1 MRNLKNLK
9 NLRNGDLF
17 RTFANEIRRATLNRE
32 SVVHRGSSITITKLI
47 IMISIISKEQPTPII
62 GTKDTEMKYSLHIQ
76 YAGTVS
82 TKEVVKFACKHTGMQ
97 STAMKAALDSC
108 CQTIELFLSM
118 GYRVQL
124 GELGTFFATTNAT
137 TVYSNV
143 DAGLSQLKKL
153 NIRFTANKELKYAV
167 NNAEKRLVAIQRLVD
182 PEKKIYETISTNQL
196 TDGSQSGGSAG
207 GDGENTGG
215 GGNSASC
222 GGDLEG

>member
-1 MRNLKNLK
+1 MINL
-9 NLRNGDLF
+9 
-17 RTFANEIRRATLNRE
+17 
-32 SVVHRGSSITITKLI
+32 V
-47 IMISIISKEQPTPII
+47 SKEQPTPII
-62 GTKDTEMKYSLHIQ
+62 GTKDTELKYSLHIQ

-82 TKEVVKFACKHTGMQ
+82 TKEVVAFACKHTGMQ

-124 GELGTFFATTNAT
+124 GELGTFFATTDAT

-153 NIRFTANKELKYAV
+153 NVRFNATKDLKYAV

-196 TDGSQSGGSAG
+196 TDGSQSGGLA
-207 GDGENTGG
+207 GG
-215 GGNSASC
+215 GGKSASG

>member
-1 MRNLKNLK
+1 MINL
-9 NLRNGDLF
+9 
-17 RTFANEIRRATLNRE
+17 
-32 SVVHRGSSITITKLI
+32 V
-47 IMISIISKEQPTPII
+47 SKEQPTPII

-76 YAGTVS
+76 YAGIVS
-82 TKEVVKFACKHTGMQ
+82 TKEVVAFACKHTGMQ

-124 GELGTFFATTNAT
+124 GELGTFFATTDGT

-143 DAGLSQLKKL
+143 DAGLSQLKRL
-153 NIRFTANKELKYAV
+153 RVRFDANKELKYAV
-167 NNAEKRLVAIQRLVD
+167 NSAEKRLVAIQRLVD

-196 TDGSQSGGSAG
+196 TDGSQPGGSGGNS
-207 GDGENTGG
+207 DSG
-215 GGNSASC
+215 GGNSGSG

>member
-1 MRNLKNLK
+1 MGNLKNLK
-9 NLRNGDLF
+9 NLPNGDLC
-17 RTFANEIRRATLNRE
+17 RIFAKETEELFQTERQSFLGVLQINLYKPN
-32 SVVHRGSSITITKLI
+32 K
-47 IMISIISKEQPTPII
+47 MINIVSKEQPTPKI
-62 GTKDTEMKYSLHIQ
+62 GTKEMGMKYSLQIQ
-76 YAGTVS
+76 YAGTLS
-82 TKEVVKFACKHTGMQ
+82 TKEVVAFAAKHTGMQ

-118 GYRVQL
+118 GYRVEL
-124 GELGTFFATTNAT
+124 GELGTFFATTDST

-153 NIRFTANKELKYAV
+153 NVRFNANKDLKHAI

-196 TDGSQSGGSAG
+196 TDSSQGDNSGGAG
-207 GDGENTGG
+207 GENTGG
-215 GGNSASC
+215 GGNSTSG

>member
-1 MRNLKNLK
+1 MINL
-9 NLRNGDLF
+9 
-17 RTFANEIRRATLNRE
+17 
-32 SVVHRGSSITITKLI
+32 V
-47 IMISIISKEQPTPII
+47 SKEQPTPII
-62 GTKDTEMKYSLHIQ
+62 GTKDTELKYSLHIQ

-82 TKEVVKFACKHTGMQ
+82 TKEVVAFACKHTGMQ

-124 GELGTFFATTNAT
+124 GELGTFFTTTDST

-143 DAGLSQLKKL
+143 DAGLSQLNRL
-153 NIRFTANKELKYAV
+153 RVRFDANKELKQAV

-196 TDGSQSGGSAG
+196 TDGGSAG
-207 GDGENTGG
+207 GSGGNSDSG
-215 GGNSASC
+215 GGNSDSG
-222 GGDLEG
+222 GGDLVG

>member
-1 MRNLKNLK
+1 MINL
-9 NLRNGDLF
+9 
-17 RTFANEIRRATLNRE
+17 
-32 SVVHRGSSITITKLI
+32 V
-47 IMISIISKEQPTPII
+47 SKEQPTPII
-62 GTKDTEMKYSLHIQ
+62 GTKDTELKYSLHIQ
-76 YAGTVS
+76 YAGIVS
-82 TKEVVKFACKHTGMQ
+82 TKEVVAFACKHTGMQ

-124 GELGTFFATTNAT
+124 GELGTFFATTDAT

-153 NIRFTANKELKYAV
+153 NVRFNATKDLKYAV

-196 TDGSQSGGSAG
+196 TDGSQSGGLAG
-207 GDGENTGG
+207 GGGENTGG
-215 GGNSASC
+215 GGNSASG

>member
-1 MRNLKNLK
+1 MINL
-9 NLRNGDLF
+9 
-17 RTFANEIRRATLNRE
+17 
-32 SVVHRGSSITITKLI
+32 V
-47 IMISIISKEQPTPII
+47 SKEQPTPII

-76 YAGTVS
+76 YAGIVS
-82 TKEVVKFACKHTGMQ
+82 TKEVVAFACKHTGMQ

-124 GELGTFFATTNAT
+124 GELGTFFATTDAT

-153 NIRFTANKELKYAV
+153 NVRFNANKDLKHAI

-196 TDGSQSGGSAG
+196 TDGSQPGGSGGNS
-207 GDGENTGG
+207 DSG
-215 GGNSASC
+215 GGNSGSG

>member
-1 MRNLKNLK
+1 MINL
-9 NLRNGDLF
+9 
-17 RTFANEIRRATLNRE
+17 
-32 SVVHRGSSITITKLI
+32 V
-47 IMISIISKEQPTPII
+47 SKEQPTPII

-76 YAGTVS
+76 YAGIVS
-82 TKEVVKFACKHTGMQ
+82 TKEVVTFACKHTGMQ

-124 GELGTFFATTNAT
+124 GELGTFFATTDAT
-137 TVYSNV
+137 TVHSNV

-153 NIRFTANKELKYAV
+153 NIRFNATKDLKYAV

-196 TDGSQSGGSAG
+196 TDGSQSGGLAG
-207 GDGENTGG
+207 GGGENTGG
-215 GGNSASC
+215 GGNSASG

>member
-1 MRNLKNLK
+1 
-9 NLRNGDLF
+9 
-17 RTFANEIRRATLNRE
+17 
-32 SVVHRGSSITITKLI
+32 
-47 IMISIISKEQPTPII
+47 MISIISKEQPTPII
-62 GTKDTEMKYSLHIQ
+62 GTKNTELKYSLHIQ

-82 TKEVVKFACKHTGMQ
+82 TKEVVAFACKHTGMQ

-124 GELGTFFATTNAT
+124 GELGTFFATTDST

-143 DAGLSQLKKL
+143 DAGLSQLNRL
-153 NIRFTANKELKYAV
+153 RVRFDANKELKHAI

-196 TDGSQSGGSAG
+196 TDGSQPGGSGGSG
-207 GDGENTGG
+207 GNSDSG
-215 GGNSASC
+215 GGNSDSG
-222 GGDLEG
+222 GGDLVG